1 MRGVCFIMIVL
12 LQGAGALSVFAKDIF
27 KDEAGRVLYTI
38 DDDGIVSMFEN
49 SPTDLTISVN
59 RGTRAEMQ
67 PQVTEVVPDS
77 VTAGTNVVLRLN
89 GRNLIGAVVKLSAPT
104 IELGGYAG
112 KPKSLD
118 VPIRIPAD
126 VPPGPV
132 VIEVTTPIGQAKTSI
147 VIKDIKIGG
156 SAPAAKDTSAKP
168 GISTVAPTNCP
179 EGMVGVA
186 AERGGFCIEIDQTFA
201 TDYRKAEKSC
211 AVTGKRLCLVA
222 EWRTAC
228 EAATSGK
235 LPLKNMIGEWEWTGT
250 QMIKE
255 VPGESTDYGGTGQL
269 TSVLMGKSD
278 CTAERDYQVWRT
290 ENISGRCCK

>member
-1 MRGVCFIMIVL
+1 MWYVWFIMIVL
-12 LQGAGALSVFAKDIF
+12 LQGAGVLPVFAKDTF
-27 KDEAGRVLYTI
+27 KDEAGRVIYII
-38 DDDGIVSMFEN
+38 DDDGVVSMFEN
-49 SPTDLTISVN
+49 SPTDLTMSVS

-67 PQVTEVVPDS
+67 PQVTEVIPDS
-77 VTAGTNVVLRLN
+77 VTAGTNAVLRVN
-89 GRNLIGAVVKLSAPT
+89 GKNLIGAVVKVSAPT
-104 IELGGYAG
+104 IELGAYAG

-118 VPIRIPAD
+118 IPIRIPVD
-126 VPPGPV
+126 VRPGPV
-132 VIEVTTPIGQAKTSI
+132 VIEITTPIGQAKTSF
-147 VIKDIKIGG
+147 VVKDIKIGG
-156 SAPAAKDTSAKP
+156 SAPAGRDTSAKP

-179 EGMVGVA
+179 DGMVGVA

-201 TDYRKAEKSC
+201 TDYRKAEKAC

-222 EWRTAC
+222 EWRAAC
-228 EAATSGK
+228 EEATSGK
-235 LPLKNMIGEWEWTGT
+235 LPLKNMIGDWEWTGT

-278 CTAERDYQVWRT
+278 CKGEREYQVWRT